1 MCSINI
7 KVGTI
12 TSSSVASAMHSAL
25 SAHGW
30 QPKQDAD
37 AARMFEG
44 PDNGLSKCKDWTLE
58 ENRLMK

>member
-1 MCSINI
+1 
-7 KVGTI
+7 
-12 TSSSVASAMHSAL
+12 MHSAL
-25 SAHGW
+25 SAYGW
-30 QPKQDAD
+30 QLKQDAD